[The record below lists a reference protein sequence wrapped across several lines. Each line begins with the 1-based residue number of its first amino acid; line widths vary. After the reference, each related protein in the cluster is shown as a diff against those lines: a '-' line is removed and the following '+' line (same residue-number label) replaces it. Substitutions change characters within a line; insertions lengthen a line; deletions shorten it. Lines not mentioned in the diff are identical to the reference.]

1 MRSWPL
7 LSTAIV
13 LFCTNTMARLLRKGK
28 QVSPTELN
36 RPNVR
41 GRGDAAPETLYVRA
55 DPTATTASRQPT
67 TSRPYAIPL
76 TTTFMP
82 PESCNEQQL
91 TMLSSPAYFIWLNE
105 PVPVPGTTV
114 SDCYPPEFMSYY
126 STYQVNPTTVGSSV
140 PMMSPLVCPFGWKA
154 LSIVGNYQACC
165 PVGYKL
171 TGPKTPLLDSN
182 RPAYGGTCYSKWPLS
197 SSAYVEV
204 FGSASASG
212 TILITASGS
221 EFANYAH
228 VIDGIVVS
236 TLSPTSSGQ
245 TPAESAQSDDFGDTS
260 LSPGAIA
267 GIVVGVVAAVALLAV
282 GIFVFARRHRQRL
295 SQTLPPPAPP
305 KDEIALTT
313 VGSTIGTQSSPN
325 HPDEIRLMQ
334 TGYSEMAA
342 ESLVHELD
350 AGRPT

>member
-1 MRSWPL
+1 
-7 LSTAIV
+7 
-13 LFCTNTMARLLRKGK
+13 MARLLRKGK

-165 PVGYKL
+165 PV
-171 TGPKTPLLDSN
+171 
-182 RPAYGGTCYSKWPLS
+182 
-197 SSAYVEV
+197 SAYVEV